1 MQISEFN
8 SPHPRRFSFTPR
20 PESRVDSRT
29 PLPYYYTVP
38 LVLVPLGLFTP
49 VEIPVIGKVV
59 SHYKILEKLGEGGM
73 GVVYKAEDTRLKRT
87 VALKL
92 LPPEL
97 TRDTEAKERFT
108 HEAQAASSLQHNNV
122 CVVFDVD
129 QTDDGQMFIA
139 MEYLEGETLKKKI
152 ERGPLKIEE
161 AVDIAIQVAQ
171 GLTKA
176 HEHGI
181 VHRDIKPANILITS
195 DGVAKIVDFG
205 LAKLSG
211 RTLLTKAG
219 STLGAVAYMSPE
231 QAHGESVDQ
240 RTDVWA
246 IGVVMYEMLAGRHPF
261 AGDYEEAVIYR
272 ILNEDPEFVTKIRPE
287 VPTKLE
293 HIIER
298 TMAKDPARRY
308 QTAHEFSADLEAVSG
323 EHTEG
328 RRGKAIFGRMGR
340 RQRKVAARVLPV
352 AIVLIAV
359 AVYLLTRG
367 VSPSGPV
374 SIVLLPLENITDD
387 KGQEWFTDGMTD
399 ALITSLARISGLRV
413 TQRSS
418 AMRYR
423 GANKSASEIASEL
436 GVSYVL
442 EGSVLRLA
450 DHVKITIR
458 LIDALTNKYLWAE
471 EYSRDFTGLLALQGE
486 VAKAVAAQVK
496 VTLTPKEQNLLAQEK
511 PVNPKAYEAYL
522 KGNFFLYKL
531 TREAIGTAL
540 QYYELAVGIDSTYA
554 PAYAGIA
561 LVWGGRAQ
569 MGYIPMSVAAKQGEW
584 AEAKALALDSSLA
597 EVHYMVGARRAWLDW
612 NWDGAMQSL
621 RKSVELKPNLAEA
634 HAYFS
639 HLLFMLK
646 RPEEAME
653 HIEEALRLDPF
664 NPLIKSLYAMDLM
677 YARRYDEVIRLL
689 RKTLET
695 SPGEPIALSTLRSA
709 YHQKKMYDEALEAW
723 RLSYE
728 ARGDREAIQALNQGR
743 AEGGYS
749 RALQNLAEM
758 LIERSKTSYVT
769 PWQVATLYTRA
780 GMKEEALDWFEKA
793 YEAHDPN
800 MPYLSVDPIFD
811 DLRDHPRFQAILK
824 RMGLA
829 V

>member
-1 MQISEFN
+1 M
-8 SPHPRRFSFTPR
+8 
-20 PESRVDSRT
+20 
-29 PLPYYYTVP
+29 
-38 LVLVPLGLFTP
+38 
-49 VEIPVIGKVV
+49 IGKIV
-59 SHYKILEKLGEGGM
+59 SHYKILEHLGSGGM
-73 GVVYKAEDTRLKRT
+73 GVVYKAQDLKLDRP
-87 VALKL
+87 VALKF
-92 LPPEL
+92 LPPDL
-97 TRDTEAKERFT
+97 TRDPDAKQRFIHEAK
-108 HEAQAASSLQHNNV
+108 AASTLQHTNI
-122 CVVFDVD
+122 CVVHEIDE
-129 QTDDGQMFIA
+129 TPDGQMFIC
-139 MEYLEGETLKKKI
+139 MEYLEGETLKNKI
-152 ERGPLKIEE
+152 ERGPIKVDE
-161 AVDIAIQVAQ
+161 AVNIAFQVAK
-171 GLTKA
+171 GLTAA
-176 HEHGI
+176 HQQGI
-181 VHRDIKPANILITS
+181 VHRDIKPANIMIRS

-219 STLGAVAYMSPE
+219 STLGTVAYMSPE
-231 QAHGESVDQ
+231 QTHGESVDQ
-240 RTDVWA
+240 RTDIWA
-246 IGVVMYEMLAGRHPF
+246 MGVVMYEMLTERNPF
-261 AGDYEEAVIYR
+261 AGDYDEAVIYR
-272 ILNEDPEFVTKIRPE
+272 ILNEDPEFVTRIRPE
-287 VPTKLE
+287 VPTRLD

-298 TMAKDPARRY
+298 AMAKDPARRY
-308 QTAHEFSADLEAVSG
+308 QTVHEFSADLEAVSG
-323 EHTEG
+323 ERSEA
-328 RRGKAIFGRMGR
+328 RRGKAIFGRLGR
-340 RQRKVAARVLPV
+340 RQRKVVARVLPV

-359 AVYLLTRG
+359 IGYFLTRG
-367 VSPSGPV
+367 VSGSGPV

-399 ALITSLARISGLRV
+399 ALITNLARIGGLRV

-442 EGSVLRLA
+442 EGSVLRVA

-471 EYSRDFTGLLALQGE
+471 EYSRNFTELLALQGE
-486 VAKAVAAQVK
+486 VAKAIAAQVR
-496 VTLTPKEQNLLAQEK
+496 VTLTPKEQNLLTQEK

-522 KGNFFLYKL
+522 KGNFYFYKL

-540 QYYELAVGIDSTYA
+540 QYYELAVQIDSTYA

-569 MGYIPMSVAAKQGEW
+569 MGYVPMSVAAKEGEW
-584 AEAKALALDSSLA
+584 GEAKALALDSSLA
-597 EVHYMVGARRAWLDW
+597 EVHYVVAARRTWLEW
-612 NWDGAMQSL
+612 NWDGAMHSF
-621 RKSVELKPNLAEA
+621 RESIELKPNLVEA

-639 HLLFMLK
+639 HLLFILK
-646 RPEEAME
+646 RPDEAME
-653 HIEEALRLDPF
+653 HIEEALKLDPF
-664 NPLIKSLYAMDLM
+664 NPLIQSLYAMDLM
-677 YARRYDEVIRLL
+677 YVRRYDEVIRLL
-689 RKTLET
+689 RKTLEIN
-695 SPGEPIALSTLRSA
+695 PGEPVALSTIRSA

-728 ARGDREAIQALNQGR
+728 AKGDHEAIQALNRGR

-749 RALQNLAEM
+749 RALQNLAGM
-758 LIERSKTSYVT
+758 LIERSKRSYVT

-793 YEAHDPN
+793 YDAHDPN

-829 V
+829 Q